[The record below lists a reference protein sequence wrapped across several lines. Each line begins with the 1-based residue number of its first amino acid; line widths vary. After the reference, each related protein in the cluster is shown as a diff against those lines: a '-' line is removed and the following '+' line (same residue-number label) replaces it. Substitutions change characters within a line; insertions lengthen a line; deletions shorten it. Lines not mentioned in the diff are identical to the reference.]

1 MLGACVENV
10 IFPASCLN
18 EFMLSCMCSYVS
30 RQIKNAKDC
39 ELFAQSFFCWVRFF
53 GQVKTRA
60 RSMEKSV
67 EMGKR
72 EKQSKWGNAAMEQIT
87 VCGGIVYDLFILLIT
102 VIR

>member
-39 ELFAQSFFCWVRFF
+39 ELFPQSFFCWVRFF

-67 EMGKR
+67 EMGKK
-72 EKQSKWGNAAMEQIT
+72 EKERNRANGEMQQWNK
-87 VCGGIVYDLFILLIT
+87 
-102 VIR
+102 